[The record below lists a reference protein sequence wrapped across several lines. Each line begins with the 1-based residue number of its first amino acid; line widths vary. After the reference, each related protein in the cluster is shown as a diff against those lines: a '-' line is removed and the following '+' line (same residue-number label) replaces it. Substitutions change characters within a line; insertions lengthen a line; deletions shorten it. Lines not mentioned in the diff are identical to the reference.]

1 MKKDIQIN
9 TTFVKQISTPRGMQ
23 GGHGSG
29 PEMDRGY
36 AKLVIG
42 EFHSMR
48 IKMQTNCS
56 YSLLMT
62 KG

>member
-9 TTFVKQISTPRGMQ
+9 TTFVQQISTPRGMQ

-48 IKMQTNCS
+48 I
-56 YSLLMT
+56 
-62 KG
+62 